1 MFSLSCSLHR
11 GVHKLSNLISE
22 DILELLERMNLDAIF
37 GIAIVDVGAYHNASP
52 GQLPTSGRL
61 AE

>member
-1 MFSLSCSLHR
+1 MVSM
-11 GVHKLSNLISE
+11 KLSDLISE
-22 DILELLERMNLDAIF
+22 DILELLEGTDLDAIF
-37 GIAIVDVGAYHNASP
+37 GIVIVDVGAYHNASP